1 LTLLT
6 KKLNSK
12 VSNGPWLGSDGK
24 RRGLEANDVLMLNR
38 HLLEKAGEEW
48 TDDAIQARTQEL
60 VRLVTQIWPV
70 TPNHKSGVTTARPRL
85 RKKIDLLDL
94 ITGGAL
100 EPGMALFP
108 RRQKYSHRV
117 ATLLPDGRVQV
128 DGMAFSSPSDAAS
141 AITGKRTSG
150 WWFFLTDQGS
160 ERSLRS
166 VRRDY
171 IDAMAVDAQDD
182 EPDDDVD
189 EDEG

>member
-117 ATLLPDGRVQV
+117 ATLLPDGRVEV

-150 WWFFLTDQGS
+150 S
-160 ERSLRS
+160 YAS
-166 VRRDY
+166 VWCHPPRDAG
-171 IDAMAVDAQDD
+171 DFDDRCLPVRFPALQDLWRAAF
-182 EPDDDVD
+182 ELAAAFC
-189 EDEG
+189 